1 MSYIWIYVTKAKG
14 ALSKF
19 ILLIL
24 LSLDSYNFEWHRC
37 ILRQILSTATSFC
50 KHVRMKMITPR
61 RYDRKLYPQW
71 EVTVFIHQTTA
82 NSGHSGANYLLAE
95 RAMVL
100 PCRMGFKTWPPNAPG
115 ARPLRGVSV
124 PAPRTPG
131 LCHRLPSRVQRKCT
145 APVPGPGLKKMAV
158 STSYIL
164 EHSFSKETRERNRK
178 LVRLASHLK
187 SLHPLI

>member
-82 NSGHSGANYLLAE
+82 NAGHSGANYLLAE

-100 PCRMGFKTWPPNAPG
+100 PCRMGFKTWPPNAPSVC
-115 ARPLRGVSV
+115 ARS
-124 PAPRTPG
+124 
-131 LCHRLPSRVQRKCT
+131 
-145 APVPGPGLKKMAV
+145 PGPRALSPPAQQGTAKVALHQFQARDSRKWQFPLP
-158 STSYIL
+158 TSWNT
-164 EHSFSKETRERNRK
+164 HSRRK
-178 LVRLASHLK
+178 HGRGTES
-187 SLHPLI
+187 